1 MTYIDG
7 CNFIEILSI
16 GNAKAS
22 HPMLMTPFLEVT
34 LISPSPPIAMVST
47 YLTLEFLNKPYNS

>member
-1 MTYIDG
+1 MAYIDG

-22 HPMLMTPFLEVT
+22 HPMLMTPFLEMT
-34 LISPSPPIAMVST
+34 LVSPLPPTAMVST
-47 YLTLEFLNKPYNS
+47 YLTLEFLYKP

>member
-22 HPMLMTPFLEVT
+22 HPMLMTPFLEMT

-47 YLTLEFLNKPYNS
+47 YLTLEFLYKP